1 MIVKRRKTIGEVKVE
16 HRSLPTR
23 ERMAKAGTDFEIGGD
38 DRAGKVIRIMD
49 APLDR
54 MRSRAMIGAKE
65 YEALNKYRIHW
76 WHAGMSGHLR
86 SPEIDRIFADPLS
99 SSGMPSTERQA
110 HHRQQF
116 RKARAKFATAD
127 SIDAAT
133 TENHKMLIV
142 LDNVLLSEQSLEV
155 AGYAVG
161 CKSRYRAR
169 ERSKELLCKAAD
181 ILVNHWRL

>member
-1 MIVKRRKTIGEVKVE
+1 MAKRRTPARPVTVE

-23 ERMAKAGTDFEIGGD
+23 ERMARAGDNFEVGGD
-38 DRAGKVIRIMD
+38 ARTGKVIRIMD

-54 MRSRAMIGAKE
+54 MRSRRMIGPKE

-86 SPEIDRIFADPLS
+86 SPELDRIFTDPLA
-99 SSGMPSTERQA
+99 SSGMASSERQA
-110 HHRQQF
+110 HHRSQF
-116 RKARAKFATAD
+116 RKARALFDTPD
-127 SIDAAT
+127 SRASET

-142 LDNVLLSEQSLEV
+142 LDNVLLSEQSLEI
-155 AGYAVG
+155 AGYAIG

-169 ERSKELLCKAAD
+169 KRSKELLCKAAD

>member
-1 MIVKRRKTIGEVKVE
+1 MAKRRNPTKPVAVE

-23 ERMAKAGTDFEIGGD
+23 ERMARAGDNFEIGGD
-38 DRAGKVIRIMD
+38 ARTGKVIRIMD

-54 MRSRAMIGAKE
+54 MRSREMLGAKE

-86 SPEIDRIFADPLS
+86 SPELDRIFADPLA
-99 SSGMPSTERQA
+99 SSGMASSERQA
-110 HHRQQF
+110 HHRSQF
-116 RKARAKFATAD
+116 RKARALFDTPDTITSA
-127 SIDAAT
+127 S

-142 LDNVLLSEQSLEV
+142 LDNVLLSEQSLEIS
-155 AGYAVG
+155 GYAIG

-169 ERSKELLCKAAD
+169 ERSKNLLRKAAD
-181 ILVNHWRL
+181 ILMNHWGL

>member
-1 MIVKRRKTIGEVKVE
+1 MGMAKRKTSKPVTVE

-23 ERMAKAGTDFEIGGD
+23 ERMARADGNFEIGGD
-38 DRAGKVIRIMD
+38 DRSGKVIRIMD

-54 MRSRAMIGAKE
+54 MRSRRMIGPKE

-86 SPEIDRIFADPLS
+86 SPELDRIFTDPLAA
-99 SSGMPSTERQA
+99 SGMASTERQA
-110 HHRQQF
+110 HHRSQF
-116 RKARAKFATAD
+116 RKARALFATPDNIA
-127 SIDAAT
+127 SES

-142 LDNVLLSEQSLEV
+142 LDNVLLSEQSLEI

-161 CKSRYRAR
+161 CKSRFRAR
-169 ERSKELLCKAAD
+169 ERSKDLLCKAAD
-181 ILVNHWRL
+181 ILANYWKL